1 MADVPLRAE
10 LPRGVLRR
18 AIPTLGFTQMTAW
31 GTTYYLPAVF
41 REQFS
46 AELGLSTPTV
56 FAGVAVMLI
65 ASALAAWPAGRLM
78 DRHGAGRLMPIGS
91 ACLALG
97 LSLLASASGVV
108 LYMAAWF
115 CFGIGMTLCMGN
127 AAFAA
132 LAQIAGQEARR
143 AIVLLMLMG
152 GMASTVFWPLAL
164 WLEGLFGW
172 RGTCLVFAAAHAFV
186 CLPLHALI
194 LAGATSRERRRDL
207 VGDEQDGLI
216 PPERR
221 LLAGGLIAFA
231 FASGGSVSWGLDL
244 HLIAILGDFGLGIG
258 AAVTL
263 AALKGPAT
271 LLARLTDVLAG
282 PRLSPMTSVLVA
294 SAFTTTSLALAL
306 IFGAGAAAAT
316 IFVVLFSFG
325 TGLTAVARATLPL
338 HLLGS
343 RGYATTMGKLALPTQ
358 AMFAVSPMTFGLL
371 LEKIGTPGAIAI
383 GLAGSLVSLAALL
396 ALARLAPRAAR

>member
-1 MADVPLRAE
+1 MADVPLKAE

-18 AIPTLGFTQMTAW
+18 AIPTLGLTNMTAW
-31 GTTYYLPAVF
+31 GSTYYLPAVF
-41 REQFS
+41 RDQFAS
-46 AELGLSTPTV
+46 DLGLSTPTI

-65 ASALAAWPAGRLM
+65 ASALTAWPAGQLM

-97 LSLLASASGVV
+97 LTLLASASGVIF
-108 LYMAAWF
+108 YMAAWF
-115 CFGIGMTLCMGN
+115 AFGIGMTLCMGN

-152 GMASTVFWPLAL
+152 GMASTVFWPLSL
-164 WLEGLFGW
+164 WLNGLVGW
-172 RGTCLVFAAAHAFV
+172 RGTCLIFAAAHAFV

-207 VGDEQDGLI
+207 VGEDQEGLI
-216 PPERR
+216 APERR

-244 HLIAILGDFGLGIG
+244 HLIAVLGDFGLGLG

-271 LLARLTDVLAG
+271 LMARLTDVLAG
-282 PRLSPMTSVLVA
+282 PRLPPMRSVLLA
-294 SAFTTTSLALAL
+294 SAFTVVSLACALA
-306 IFGAGAAAAT
+306 FGNGYAAAT
-316 IFVVLFSFG
+316 LFVVLFSFG

-343 RGYATTMGKLALPTQ
+343 KGYATTMGKLALPTQ
-358 AMFAVSPMTFGLL
+358 AMFAISPMTFGLL
-371 LEKIGTPGAIAI
+371 LEKIGTSGAIAI
-383 GLAGSLVSLAALL
+383 GLTGSLVSLAALL
-396 ALARLAPRAAR
+396 VLARFVPKTAR